1 MMNWKLQFSIEV
13 LPLLNTQI
21 YNEICQEFNSYT
33 TEEYDEIHG
42 VWKIKTY
49 EKELEYEYDDMSDSE
64 SDDVSDG
71 ESIDDFKREYMW
83 F

>member
-1 MMNWKLQFSIEV
+1 MNWKLQFSLKV

-21 YNEICQEFNSYT
+21 YNEICQEFDSYA

-42 VWKIKTY
+42 VWKIEIH
-49 EKELEYEYDDMSDSE
+49 EKELEYGSNN
-64 SDDVSDG
+64 VSDG
-71 ESIDDFKREYMW
+71 ESDNVSDYGSEDDFKREYVW

>member
-42 VWKIKTY
+42 VWKIKTH
-49 EKELEYEYDDMSDSE
+49 EKR
-64 SDDVSDG
+64 VG
-71 ESIDDFKREYMW
+71 I
-83 F
+83 